1 MTESFFNQPPRE
13 EYEENQVEGFS
24 IDELNKYYKRLSE
37 VQNLLKEK
45 ILKRAKLKKDPDEQF
60 VEIASKE
67 LESKITELKNEE
79 DQLNDLIRAMETEK
93 NVILNDLFRGITPVD
108 DKGQDQKH

>member
-13 EYEENQVEGFS
+13 EYEENRIDGFS
-24 IDELNKYYKRLSE
+24 MDELNKYYKRLSE

-45 ILKRAKLKKDPDEQF
+45 ISRREKLKKDPDEQF
-60 VEIASKE
+60 IEVASKE

-79 DQLNDLIRAMETEK
+79 DQLNDLIRIMETEK
-93 NVILNDLFRGITPVD
+93 NVILNDLFRGTTPID
-108 DKGQDQKH
+108 DKPQDQEH